1 MQRRRSRLRCFL
13 VTGLAMAVAMTGLAA
28 CGGGGNGSKQLHIL
42 VGRIPQHPAE
52 QRAWMQRIQHE
63 FKAKTGADV
72 TFETY
77 ASSSE
82 EQTKLQ
88 TAVVS
93 GDGPDVYQLGTTFSP
108 VAYATRGFEMLSDAD
123 WQKIG
128 GRDRFVPQSLGMS
141 GPDPQH
147 QIGVPLSARPY
158 GMVYNT
164 AMFQAAGITAPP
176 KTWDEFVADAQRLSK
191 PDSGVYGSALA
202 YADPFSPWKYI
213 WMFALQSGGRLLS
226 DDLKKAEL
234 DSPRVNAA
242 AASFLGLLTK
252 DHIADPK
259 AVGWKDTEALAAFAN
274 GKAAMLPMVAP
285 SVVPTLEKSA
295 VKGQYAFAPMPLVP
309 PGAAD
314 RLPGGKPA
322 GSIVSGDNIA
332 VASYTHNKDLAL
344 EYIKLVTSTE
354 EQNFY
359 SQTFG
364 DLPANAEA
372 AQQQAAAHTEIAP
385 FVEAE
390 KTSLPTSFTGAWSD
404 VQLGLTNVVTQ
415 SLPSLASGS
424 YDPAAVQ
431 ELLEQANKKVQSSL
445 DRHGH

>member
-1 MQRRRSRLRCFL
+1 M
-13 VTGLAMAVAMTGLAA
+13 AMTGLAA
-28 CGGGGNGSKQLHIL
+28 CGGGSGSGGKQLHVL

-52 QRAWMQRIQHE
+52 QRAWEQRIQQE
-63 FKAKTGADV
+63 FKAKTGADI

-88 TAVVS
+88 TSMVS
-93 GDGPDVYQLGTTFSP
+93 SDGPDVYQLGTTFTP
-108 VAYATRGFEMLSDAD
+108 VAYATRGFQVLSDAD

-128 GRDRFVPQSLGMS
+128 GRDRFVPQSLGIS

-147 QIGVPLSARPY
+147 QIGVPLSTRPY

-164 AMFQAAGITAPP
+164 AMFQAAGITSPP
-176 KTWDEFVADAQRLSK
+176 KTWDEFVADAQRLTN
-191 PDSGVYGSALA
+191 PDSGVYGTSLA

-226 DDLKKAEL
+226 DDFKKAEL
-234 DSPRVNAA
+234 DSPQVNAA
-242 AASFLGLLTK
+242 AKSFLDLLTK

-259 AVGWKDTEALAAFAN
+259 AVGWKDTDALAAFAN
-274 GKAAMLPMVAP
+274 GKAAMLPMIAP
-285 SVVPTLEKSA
+285 TVVPTLEKSA

-309 PGAAD
+309 PGATS
-314 RLPGGKPA
+314 RPPGGQPA
-322 GSIVSGDNIA
+322 GSIVSGDDVA
-332 VASYTHNKDLAL
+332 VASYTKNKDLAL
-344 EYIKLVTSTE
+344 DYINLVTSPE
-354 EQNFY
+354 EQSFY
-359 SQTFG
+359 AQTIG
-364 DLPANAEA
+364 DLPANAQA
-372 AQQQAAAHTEIAP
+372 AQQQAAAQPQIAP

-390 KTSLPTSFTGAWSD
+390 KTSVATSFTGAWSD

-415 SLPSLASGS
+415 SLPALAAGS
-424 YDPAAVQ
+424 YDPGAVQ
-431 ELLEQANKKVQSSL
+431 QLLAQANQKVQSSL